1 MSRNKRKMERKRERG
16 MEGKRDGAIKRR
28 TCGEN
33 SGIFYFLHLSISLS
47 LFLSIFLSGCARPNP
62 EAEKRAAVDEYFAN
76 ARSCMPAETSGA
88 EPGNRP
94 RLAIESVT
102 TTAEATRV
110 QLIAYAL
117 DEAVDFYAPI
127 YRLSAGRWLI
137 NEKGRAYLL
146 DDRCREWKLKD
157 RKPPSGMTSNATT
170 WRAIPVEGR
179 IRLNPGEAVA
189 TTLVFAPLP
198 EQTRIGA
205 LIYEG
210 RVLPFTTYT
219 KPEQH

>member
-1 MSRNKRKMERKRERG
+1 
-16 MEGKRDGAIKRR
+16 MEGQGDVGTSPTRSSRR
-28 TCGEN
+28 
-33 SGIFYFLHLSISLS
+33 SFSKPLFPPLSLS
-47 LFLSIFLSGCARPNP
+47 LLLSIFLSGCARPNP

-76 ARSCMPAETSGA
+76 ARSCMPANATGA
-88 EPGNRP
+88 EPANSP

-102 TTAEATRV
+102 TTADATRV

-117 DEAVDFYAPI
+117 DEAVEFYAPI

-157 RKPPSGMTSNATT
+157 RKPPSGLTSNSST
-170 WRAIPVEGR
+170 WRAIPLEGR

-198 EQTRIGA
+198 DQTRVGA

-210 RVLPFTTYT
+210 RVLPFTMYT
-219 KPEQH
+219 KSEQR

>member
-1 MSRNKRKMERKRERG
+1 MEGWREKE
-16 MEGKRDGAIKRR
+16 MEGKRDRWTRLIRSPGRSIAL
-28 TCGEN
+28 
-33 SGIFYFLHLSISLS
+33 SLYLSISLS
-47 LFLSIFLSGCARPNP
+47 LFLAACAPPNP
-62 EAEKRAAVDEYFAN
+62 EAEKRAAIDEYFATAQACIP
-76 ARSCMPAETSGA
+76 ARAAGE
-88 EPGNRP
+88 EPVDSP

-102 TTAEATRV
+102 TTADATRV
-110 QLIAYAL
+110 QLVAYAF
-117 DEAVDFYAPI
+117 DQAVEFYAPI

-157 RKPPSGMTSNATT
+157 RKPPSGAPSNSST
-170 WRAIPVEGR
+170 WRSIPLEGK

-205 LIYEG
+205 LIYDG
-210 RVLPFTTYT
+210 QVLPFTTYA
-219 KPEQH
+219 KPGQR